1 MARWIYGTPCD
12 PGLAWRLSE
21 SFHGVEYASSMKN
34 IFSGSRSSR
43 LGPPL
48 QVGYVVPCIS
58 QRMVE
63 KRRKKVGGLRRV
75 RDNEI
80 MRPSI

>member
-21 SFHGVEYASSMKN
+21 GFHGVEYASL
-34 IFSGSRSSR
+34 SSR